1 MNRWAFSPPG
11 SWSGGTGSDNDYRCS
26 GKILDIPEGVCYNTR
41 EVKEFALTGE
51 AAMDALEMTL
61 LYDFYG
67 GMLTEKQRE
76 CFDMRY
82 NQDLSLGEI
91 AQALG
96 VSRQAVCDNL
106 ARTEA
111 LLRRM
116 EENIGC
122 VGRSLRT
129 RKAVSALRETAA
141 RLAGYPDPAV
151 SALAGTIASAAH
163 DLEE

>member
-1 MNRWAFSPPG
+1 
-11 SWSGGTGSDNDYRCS
+11 
-26 GKILDIPEGVCYNTR
+26 
-41 EVKEFALTGE
+41 
-51 AAMDALEMTL
+51 MDAFEMVL
-61 LYDFYG
+61 LLDYYG
-67 GMLTEKQRE
+67 GMLTDKQRE

-91 AQALG
+91 GELQG

-122 VGRSLRT
+122 VKRDMQI
-129 RKAVSALRETAA
+129 RKAAREILEAAAVLDTSSDPSVSELAKRIMAA
-141 RLAGYPDPAV
+141 AK
-151 SALAGTIASAAH
+151 TF
-163 DLEE
+163 EE